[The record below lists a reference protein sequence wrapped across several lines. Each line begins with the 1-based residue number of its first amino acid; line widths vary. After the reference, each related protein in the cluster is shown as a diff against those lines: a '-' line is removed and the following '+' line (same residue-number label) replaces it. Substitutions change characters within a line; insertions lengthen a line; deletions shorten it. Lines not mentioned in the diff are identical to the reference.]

1 MTEANMDRM
10 EAITK
15 GLPTKSA
22 KIRALTDA
30 GGFSRRQIADFL
42 GTIPQHVRNVQV
54 QTTRKAEALPQ
65 STHVEVGAGGRV
77 VIPASVREAMGI
89 KEGDRLVARFADGE
103 LKLMSK
109 QLALQRAQ
117 EVVRKLV
124 PAGVSLVDELIA
136 DRRREAAEEM
146 TDTRKAGKNG

>member
-1 MTEANMDRM
+1 MAEASMDRM

-22 KIRALTDA
+22 KIRALGAA
-30 GGFSRRQIADFL
+30 GFKRAEIARFL
-42 GTIPQHVRNVQV
+42 NIRYQHVRNVEV
-54 QTTRKAEALPQ
+54 QASKKDEAPPQ
-65 STHVEVGAGGRV
+65 STHIEVGAGGRV
-77 VIPASVREAMGI
+77 VIPAPIREAMGI

-103 LKLMSK
+103 LKLMTK

-117 EVVRKLV
+117 EVVRKFV
-124 PAGVSLVDELIA
+124 PPGVSLADELIA

-146 TDTRKAGKNG
+146 TGERKMRKNG

>member
-1 MTEANMDRM
+1 MPEASMDKM

-22 KIRALTDA
+22 KIRALGSA
-30 GGFSRRQIADFL
+30 GFKRADIARFL
-42 GTIPQHVRNVQV
+42 NIRYQHVRNVEIQALKNDEAPP
-54 QTTRKAEALPQ
+54 QT
-65 STHVEVGAGGRV
+65 THVELGAGGRV

-89 KEGDRLVARFADGE
+89 KEGDRLVVRFADGE

-124 PAGVSLVDELIA
+124 PPGVSLADELIA

-146 TDTRKAGKNG
+146 TDTRKARKNG

>member
-1 MTEANMDRM
+1 M

-22 KIRALTDA
+22 KIRALGSA
-30 GGFSRRQIADFL
+30 GFKRADIARFL
-42 GTIPQHVRNVQV
+42 NIRYQHVRNVEIQALKNDEAPP
-54 QTTRKAEALPQ
+54 QT
-65 STHVEVGAGGRV
+65 THVELGAGGRV

-89 KEGDRLVARFADGE
+89 KEGDRLVVRFADGE

-124 PAGVSLVDELIA
+124 PPGVSLADELIA

-146 TDTRKAGKNG
+146 TDTRKARKNG